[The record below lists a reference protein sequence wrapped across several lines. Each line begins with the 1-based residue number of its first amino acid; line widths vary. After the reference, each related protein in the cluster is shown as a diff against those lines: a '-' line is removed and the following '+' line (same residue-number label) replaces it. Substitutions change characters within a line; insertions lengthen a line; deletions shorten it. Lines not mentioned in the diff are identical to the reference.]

1 MAKRKKQKKTGN
13 GTLTAV
19 NADKYTLYQR
29 AVQEPEHEVAFF
41 DRVYRS
47 IFGRTPTLLREDFCG
62 TFAICCEWAQKRG
75 RSAIG
80 VDLDPE
86 PLAWGRKHNLAK
98 LSEAAQQRVKIYE
111 QDVRKVNGVKAEVLS
126 AQNFSFWIFQ
136 TRKELMAYFKA
147 AHRNL
152 ADDGILVMDMM
163 GGPECM
169 EEDRTDERQFSDFT
183 YVWEQ
188 ARYNP
193 ITHSGRWNIHFDF
206 HDGTRLTQAFTY
218 NWRFWSIPEVRELL
232 EEAGFS
238 QSFVYWEGEGK
249 DGEGDGVWRKTSH
262 AASDPA
268 WIAYIVATK

>member
-1 MAKRKKQKKTGN
+1 MAKRKKQKKTRN
-13 GTLTAV
+13 GTLTAKT
-19 NADKYTLYQR
+19 ADKYKLYQR

-62 TFAICCEWAQKRG
+62 TFAICCSWAKKRG
-75 RSAIG
+75 RTAIG

-86 PLAWGRKHNLAK
+86 PLAWGREHNLAK
-98 LSEAAQQRVKIYE
+98 LPEAARERVTIYE
-111 QDVRKVNGVKAEVLS
+111 QDVRKVNGFKAEVLS
-126 AQNFSFWIFQ
+126 AQNFSFWIFH
-136 TRKELMAYFKA
+136 TRKELLEYFKA
-147 AHRNL
+147 AYRNI
-152 ADDGILVMDMM
+152 AKEGILVMDMM

-169 EEDRTDERQFSDFT
+169 EEDHTDERRFSDFT

-193 ITHSGRWNIHFDF
+193 ITHSGTWNIHFDF
-206 HDGTRLTQAFTY
+206 DDGTRLNKAFTY
-218 NWRFWSIPEVRELL
+218 DWRFWSIPEVRELL

-238 QSFVYWEGEGK
+238 QSFVYWEGEGEK
-249 DGEGDGVWRKTSH
+249 GEGDGVWRKTTN
-262 AASDPA
+262 APSDPA